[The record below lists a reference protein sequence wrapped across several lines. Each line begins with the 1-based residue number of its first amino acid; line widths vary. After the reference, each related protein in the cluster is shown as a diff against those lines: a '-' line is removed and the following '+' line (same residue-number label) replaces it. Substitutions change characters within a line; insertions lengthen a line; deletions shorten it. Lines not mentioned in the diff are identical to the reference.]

1 MLTLHILIC
10 VKEEIVKLM
19 NETILLFLSNAIT
32 GLAAWFVG
40 RKRQQADTDNQVLR
54 NLELA
59 VGLYK
64 NIIDDLKEEIHQ
76 LNIKIQELE
85 KKVDELH
92 IENKRL
98 KSSI

>member
-1 MLTLHILIC
+1 
-10 VKEEIVKLM
+10 M

-32 GLAAWFVG
+32 GLAGWFVG

-59 VGLYK
+59 MGIYK
-64 NIIDDLKEEIHQ
+64 NLIEDLKQEIHQ
-76 LNIKIQELE
+76 LNIKIQDLE

-92 IENKRL
+92 AENLKLKRN
-98 KSSI
+98 SI

>member
-1 MLTLHILIC
+1 
-10 VKEEIVKLM
+10 M

-32 GLAAWFVG
+32 GLAGWFVG

-54 NLELA
+54 NLEIA

-64 NIIDDLKEEIHQ
+64 NIIDDLKQEIHE
-76 LNIKIQELE
+76 LNIKIQDLE

-92 IENKRL
+92 AENIKL
-98 KSSI
+98 KKNSL

>member
-1 MLTLHILIC
+1 
-10 VKEEIVKLM
+10 M

-98 KSSI
+98 KSSL

>member
-1 MLTLHILIC
+1 
-10 VKEEIVKLM
+10 M
-19 NETILLFLSNAIT
+19 NETILLLLSNTLT
-32 GLAAWFVG
+32 GAAAWFVG

-64 NIIDDLKEEIHQ
+64 GIIDDLKQEIHE
-76 LNIKIQELE
+76 LNIKIQDLE

-92 IENKRL
+92 KENKQL
-98 KSSI
+98 KGSL